1 MTHTARTY
9 NITVNHRR
17 QILATTTGHQAR
29 WNDKTLALFDWF
41 MTDLKNGQIMDDM
54 FFELYERGGAD
65 GNTIVKRRYQGAW
78 LLVDNGYLAWPTTA
92 PPIKTTSSRVEIRFS
107 SWLKSM
113 RKCVE
118 CTFGILKGRWR
129 ILKSGIRL
137 AGVENGDKIFLT
149 CCALHNWLLNVDG
162 LSEPWDGGVA
172 TTTPAGGQDDEVQG
186 SWDGEMGQYDEED
199 FAVLPAAIRNLNN
212 PIAMRSYDLSGMGP
226 GSDAILTDCDEL
238 ESYDLEERIAVGN
251 DNSTDD
257 QVELVRKLSLAKFR
271 QRLIIHF
278 DIAYH

>member
-1 MTHTARTY
+1 MHIWHSERSMANPQVR
-9 NITVNHRR
+9 NLPCRR
-17 QILATTTGHQAR
+17 GE
-29 WNDKTLALFDWF
+29 W
-41 MTDLKNGQIMDDM
+41 G
-54 FFELYERGGAD
+54 
-65 GNTIVKRRYQGAW
+65 
-78 LLVDNGYLAWPTTA
+78 
-92 PPIKTTSSRVEIRFS
+92 
-107 SWLKSM
+107 
-113 RKCVE
+113 
-118 CTFGILKGRWR
+118 
-129 ILKSGIRL
+129 
-137 AGVENGDKIFLT
+137 KIFLT
-149 CCALHNWLLNVDG
+149 CCAFHNWLLDDDG
-162 LSEPWDGGVA
+162 LSEPWDGRVA